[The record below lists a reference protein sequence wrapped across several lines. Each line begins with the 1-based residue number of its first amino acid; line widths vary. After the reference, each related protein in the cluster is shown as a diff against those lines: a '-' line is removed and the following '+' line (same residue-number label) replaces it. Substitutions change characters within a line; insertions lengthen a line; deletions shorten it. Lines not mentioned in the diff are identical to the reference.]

1 MKRLKLLRA
10 LTLVALLS
18 CFNQTATAQV
28 RVTIENFQPADGF
41 FLTPVWTGM
50 HDGSFDLFD
59 MAVRSKVQ
67 LEVLAETGNTAPLD
81 ELFNFGVVRSSQT
94 NNGGPIG
101 PGFVGAFE
109 LINEFPAD
117 NPFVSYA
124 SMVVPSNDAF
134 VGNGSPTAIRLF
146 DENGDFIGTQ
156 VVEIRGE
163 NIYDAG
169 TEVNNGSGAA
179 GFSLGFDGNGQ
190 GPSTDDANGVVA
202 LHPDLLDN
210 LVGLN
215 TAAGTI
221 IGSDGGGGIE
231 LDEMVGRL
239 TFHVV
244 GDVNGDGETNLLD
257 ISVFVDAIS
266 NAEFIPAA
274 DVNNDG
280 EVGLLDVG
288 PFVDLLG
295 G

>member
-1 MKRLKLLRA
+1 MKRIKLLGT

-18 CFNQTATAQV
+18 CFNYSATAQV

-41 FLTPVWTGM
+41 FFTPVWTGM

-59 MAVRSKVQ
+59 MDVRSKVQ

-101 PGFVGAFE
+101 PGFVGSFE

-117 NPFVSYA
+117 NPYVSYA
-124 SMVVPSNDAF
+124 SMIVPSNDGF
-134 VGNGSPTAIRLF
+134 FGNGAPTAIRLF

-156 VVEIRGE
+156 IVEIRGE

-169 TEVNNGSGAA
+169 TEANTGSGAA

-190 GPSTDDANGVVA
+190 GPSTDDATGVVE
-202 LHPDLLDN
+202 LHPDLFDN
-210 LVGLN
+210 LVGLH

-221 IGSDGGGGIE
+221 IGSDGSGGIE

-257 ISVFVDAIS
+257 VSVFVDAIS
-266 NAEFIPAA
+266 NSEFVPAA

-280 EVGLLDVG
+280 EVDLLDVG
-288 PFVDLLG
+288 PFVGLLG